1 MEVSG
6 ETGAVEA
13 LLVHSRPWHKVQIN
27 IHYGNCSNTAS
38 ASSIPPHS
46 LTSQGFHVIFDLQC
60 RP

>member
-27 IHYGNCSNTAS
+27 IHYGNCSNTEVLQV
-38 ASSIPPHS
+38 S
-46 LTSQGFHVIFDLQC
+46 LHTRSPVKVSM
-60 RP
+60 